1 MIRTLVKSM
10 LILSESDVRKC
21 LDMKTCL
28 EANRKALIAVANG
41 TAQVPPR
48 LGLQYHHDEDGT
60 ADASTDAAAAADFS
74 LFKPAALQTATTT
87 QNMGMKVVS
96 VRSQNPTIGLP
107 LVPATILHIHPATG
121 IVEAVLAATYLT
133 GARTASSSALAVQH
147 TQRII
152 DHVVIFG
159 AGLQAE
165 QHVHAL
171 RTALDKNYNQQQP
184 SSSPPL
190 LPLPK
195 VTLIN
200 RSAPRAESLA
210 AQLHAQGAV
219 RDCRV
224 VRLADRDAVGLAL
237 ETADAIVTCTNAVA
251 PLWDEALDARI
262 PDDCILTGIG
272 SYTPDMQEVP
282 AVTVDRCCQIWID
295 APGAETVGDL
305 KHLLPPQQPNQQA
318 SPAAARPVMTL
329 LGDVLQQ
336 PLQTDGSLG
345 DNRKGLIFFK
355 GVGTAI
361 QDVLTADVVVQ
372 RARELRVGTHVDM
385 S

>member
-28 EANRKALIAVANG
+28 EANRKALIAVATG

-48 LGLQYHHDEDGT
+48 LGLQYHHDEDGK
-60 ADASTDAAAAADFS
+60 ADASTDAAAADFS
-74 LFKPAALQTATTT
+74 LFKPAALQTDTTT

-96 VRSQNPTIGLP
+96 VRSQNPSIGLP

-171 RTALDKNYNQQQP
+171 RTALDKNYNQQP
-184 SSSPPL
+184 SSSSSSPL

-210 AQLHAQGAV
+210 AQLHAEGAV
-219 RDCRV
+219 RDCHV
-224 VRLADRDAVGLAL
+224 VRLADRDAVGTAL
-237 ETADAIVTCTNAVA
+237 ESANVIVTCTNAVA
-251 PLWDEALDARI
+251 PLWDAALDARI

-282 AVTVDRCCQIWID
+282 EVTVDRCSQIWID

-305 KHLLPPQQPNQQA
+305 KHLLPQQQNQQP
-318 SPAAARPVMTL
+318 SPAARPVMTL
-329 LGDVLQQ
+329 LGDVLEQ
-336 PLQTDGSLG
+336 PPQTDGSFG

-372 RARELRVGTHVDM
+372 RARELRIGTHVDM